1 MNTYT
6 EEKYI
11 LYVYDE
17 RLDRHM
23 KVSEFYSLENVKQH
37 IEQAKKSN
45 SNIDFSKL
53 YVRHVVTKVEKTVV
67 KDETIYDI

>member
-1 MNTYT
+1 MSTYT

-23 KVSEFYSLENVKQH
+23 KVSEFYSLENIKQY
-37 IEQAKKSN
+37 IEKAKMSN
-45 SNIDFSKL
+45 SNLDFSKF
-53 YVRHVVTKVEKTVV
+53 YVRHVVTQVERTVV